1 VKALHLV
8 PLLLLAGVASGPARA
23 AGPDPVPPAFDAGSA
38 LAASQAAIGRG
49 LGDHV
54 LTAADGRRVRIS
66 EFRGRPLVISP
77 VYTSCYHI
85 CPTTTAHLARVAAMA
100 GEVLGEGAFAVL
112 TVGFDTAQDTPA
124 RMRAY
129 ARARGIDSPQ
139 WTFASA
145 DAATLA
151 RLVDDIGFRFAPAAG
166 GFDHMVQ
173 ATIVDPEGRVYRQ
186 VYGQEFEAP
195 LLVDGLKRLVLGQR
209 AAESSLPALV
219 ETARLICTVFDPK
232 TGRYRFDYS
241 IVLAMLIGAAC
252 LGAIG
257 AFIWRSW
264 RELPPDRPA

>member
-1 VKALHLV
+1 MKAGFLV
-8 PLLLLAGVASGPARA
+8 ALLLLGGVVSGSPPAA
-23 AGPDPVPPAFDAGSA
+23 APDPVAPAFDAGSA
-38 LAASQAAIGRG
+38 LAASQAAIGRE
-49 LGDHV
+49 LGDHA
-54 LTAADGRRVRIS
+54 LTAADGRRVAIS

-77 VYTSCYHI
+77 VYTSCYHV
-85 CPTTTAHLARVAAMA
+85 CPTTTAYLARIAAMA
-100 GEVLGEGAFAVL
+100 SEVLGEGAFAVL
-112 TVGFDTAQDTPA
+112 TVGFDTAHDTPG
-124 RMRAY
+124 RMQAY

-139 WTFASA
+139 WVFASA
-145 DAATLA
+145 DAETLA

-173 ATIVDPEGRVYRQ
+173 ATIVGPDGRVYRQ
-186 VYGQEFEAP
+186 VYGQEFEPP

-252 LGAIG
+252 LGGIA